1 MLFSFCECVT
11 YALIPLLMISLTT
24 TITRSWKLIF
34 RKYSIQN
41 IYPEV
46 NKSQNHSE
54 IQNDHQSAKVLL
66 ENGWNSKKMIT
77 EGEAAIPLETTLHA
91 FRNQEKTKQRSTII
105 IPNNG
110 AKPISYT
117 LLQYIYIIVHY
128 ISSFIKNI
136 TTMNI

>member
-77 EGEAAIPLETTLHA
+77 EGDATILLKTTRRA
-91 FRNQEKTKQRSTII
+91 FGNQNKDQ
-105 IPNNG
+105 
-110 AKPISYT
+110 
-117 LLQYIYIIVHY
+117 L
-128 ISSFIKNI
+128 
-136 TTMNI
+136 